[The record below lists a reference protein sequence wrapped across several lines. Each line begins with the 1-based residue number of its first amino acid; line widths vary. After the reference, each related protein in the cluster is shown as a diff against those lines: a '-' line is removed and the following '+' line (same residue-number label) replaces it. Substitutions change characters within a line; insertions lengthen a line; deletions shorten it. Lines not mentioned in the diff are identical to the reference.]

1 MSSSRH
7 RGVSRGSGDRRR
19 SRSRSRSRSSS
30 DEDEDDY
37 RAAGAFPAPSS
48 SSSSSL
54 RGRPWDESYHR
65 RLSLR
70 RLRCELCNVGAD
82 SADAMLRHL
91 NGGPHLKEQQGY
103 REDVCRRN
111 AEAGGGGG
119 RIGGRSSS
127 SSSRGATEEDDLMPD
142 MSDRQ
147 REWGL
152 RYTRGAKGTKRDV
165 ETVRALKEEVDS
177 KARARAAMDLGQY
190 RYNQRD
196 FYCEVCDVHVGTR

>member
-7 RGVSRGSGDRRR
+7 RRGRGGGGDRCR

-30 DEDEDDY
+30 DEDDY

-48 SSSSSL
+48 SSSSS
-54 RGRPWDESYHR
+54 RGHPWDESYHR

-70 RLRCELCNVGAD
+70 RLRCELCNVCAD

-91 NGGPHLKEQQGY
+91 NGGPHLKELQGY

-119 RIGGRSSS
+119 TGGRAAPS

-147 REWGL
+147 KEWGL

-177 KARARAAMDLGQY
+177 KARAKAAMDLGQY